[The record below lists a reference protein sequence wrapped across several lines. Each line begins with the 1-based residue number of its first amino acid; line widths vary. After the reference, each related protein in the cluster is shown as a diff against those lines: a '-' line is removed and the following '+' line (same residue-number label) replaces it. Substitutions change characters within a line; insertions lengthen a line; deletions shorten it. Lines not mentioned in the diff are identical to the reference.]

1 MLYGERTREKGKNIL
16 SEWNFMT
23 NQPAFLIRPLFS
35 TEYSLLEDFLY
46 EAIYQPEGEPKLARE
61 VIYRPEIF
69 LYIDDFG
76 RPGDR
81 CLAAEVDGQVVGA
94 VWVRIFSSEQKGYGT
109 LDDQTPE
116 LSISLKQGYRGQ
128 RIGSA
133 LLRAMLTLL
142 RSECV
147 ARVSLSVQ
155 KENPAARLYRSLGFE
170 IVEELHDEYIML
182 KSLARD

>member
-1 MLYGERTREKGKNIL
+1 MDMI
-16 SEWNFMT
+16 
-23 NQPAFLIRPLFS
+23 IRPL
-35 TEYSLLEDFLY
+35 TKDEYPLLEEFLY
-46 EAIYQPEGEPKLARE
+46 EAIYQPDGEPKLAHE
-61 VIYRPEIF
+61 IIYRPEIF

-109 LDDQTPE
+109 LDAQTLE
-116 LSISLKQGYRGQ
+116 LSISLKQGYLGRG
-128 RIGSA
+128 IGTG
-133 LLRAMLTLL
+133 LMQAMLTLL
-142 RSECV
+142 RSEGV

-170 IVEELHDEYIML
+170 IVEALHDEYIML
-182 KSLARD
+182 KSLAGD